1 MCIQQEFNLCA
12 VETVMMKAAWLG
24 GIISLVF
31 CMNSY
36 GKWLIN
42 KELINHIG
50 QQQSW

>member
-1 MCIQQEFNLCA
+1 MGEEFNLYA
-12 VETVMMKAAWLG
+12 VETVMMTAWLG